1 MCQYTGSTI
10 GILLFGGFDID
21 ITEDVLL
28 DQEYSLILEK
38 YYERCHIQKERLRV
52 YYP

>member
-1 MCQYTGSTI
+1 MPIYRFNNRNTI
-10 GILLFGGFDID
+10 ICGFDID

-28 DQEYSLILEK
+28 DQEYGLILEK
-38 YYERCHIQKERLRV
+38 YYERCHIQKERLKV